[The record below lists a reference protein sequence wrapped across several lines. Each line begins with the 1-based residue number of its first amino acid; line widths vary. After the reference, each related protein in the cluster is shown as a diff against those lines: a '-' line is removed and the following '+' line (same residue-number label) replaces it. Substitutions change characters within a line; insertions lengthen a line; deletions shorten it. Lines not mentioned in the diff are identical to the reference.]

1 MALAA
6 CLVDTNIL
14 LRIASRSGS
23 EHPVIDRA
31 LAHLAEQGTVLHY
44 TLQNMA
50 EFWNV
55 MTRPKSR
62 NGFEFSMIE
71 AEREIRAIESGMK
84 LLPDNADVYSQWRRI
99 IVQYG
104 VSGVQVHDARL
115 AAAMYVHRVTHI
127 LTLNVADF
135 SRFAGLTALHPQNVT
150 AQQ

>member
-14 LRIASRSGS
+14 LRVASRSGPQ
-23 EHPVIDRA
+23 HPIVDKA
-31 LAHLAEQGTVLHY
+31 LAQLAEQGTTLYY

-55 MTRPKSR
+55 ITRPKDR
-62 NGFEFSMIE
+62 NGFGFSLIE
-71 AEREIRAIESGMK
+71 AERAIRVIESGIT
-84 LLPDNADVYSQWRRI
+84 LLPDNAAVYAQWRKI

-115 AAAMYVHRVTHI
+115 AAAMYVHGVTHI

-135 SRFAGLTALHPQNVT
+135 SRFAGLTALHPEGVI
-150 AQQ
+150 A

>member
-1 MALAA
+1 MAIVS
-6 CLVDTNIL
+6 CLVDTNVL
-14 LRIASRSGS
+14 LRATSRSGT
-23 EHPVIDRA
+23 EHPIVDKA
-31 LAHLAEQGTVLHY
+31 LAHLAEQGTVLYY

-62 NGFEFSMIE
+62 NGFEFSMVE
-71 AEREIRAIESGMK
+71 AEREIRAIESGMT
-84 LLPDNADVYSQWRRI
+84 LLPDTADVYRQWRRL

-115 AAAMYVHRVTHI
+115 AAAMYVHGVAHI

-135 SRFAGLTALHPQNVT
+135 SRFTGFTALHPQNVT
-150 AQQ
+150 TQQ